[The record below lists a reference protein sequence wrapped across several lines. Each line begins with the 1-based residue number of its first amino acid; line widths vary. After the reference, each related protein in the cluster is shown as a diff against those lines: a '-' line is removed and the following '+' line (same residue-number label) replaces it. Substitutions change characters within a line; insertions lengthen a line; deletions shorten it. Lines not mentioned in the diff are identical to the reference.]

1 MEIKAKLNYLRITPR
16 KVRLVTDFIKGMDV
30 KRAEN
35 HLRFVSKRVSQ
46 PLLKLLKSAI
56 ANAENNF
63 KMSKDDLYIKEI
75 IVNEGTPYK
84 RWRPVS
90 RGRTFPI
97 LKRTS
102 HLNLLLGV
110 REGILTKKEK
120 IEAEPKV
127 KEIKKETVIKK
138 PKSITRAPKEITKL
152 SRIKGLTKKIFR
164 RKSF

>member
-1 MEIKAKLNYLRITPR
+1 MEIKAKLNYLRIAPR
-16 KVRLVTDFIKGMDV
+16 KVRLVTDFMKGMDI

-63 KMSKDDLYIKEI
+63 KISKDSLYVKKI

-90 RGRTFPI
+90 RGRAFLI

-102 HLNLLLGV
+102 HLNLLLGIK
-110 REGILTKKEK
+110 EGVLVKKEK
-120 IEAEPKV
+120 IGAEPKIEKV
-127 KEIKKETVIKK
+127 EKEAVIKK
-138 PKSITRAPKEITKL
+138 PKPVARAPKKIAKL